1 MINDDTI
8 RMIEI
13 ESIMMNGDVNLV
25 LIDTYNQKI
34 KNLEE
39 EWEASIKLRDK
50 ICCTTNED
58 Y

>member
-13 ESIMMNGDVNLV
+13 KSIMMNGDVNLV

-39 EWEASIKLRDK
+39 EWEVSIKLRDK